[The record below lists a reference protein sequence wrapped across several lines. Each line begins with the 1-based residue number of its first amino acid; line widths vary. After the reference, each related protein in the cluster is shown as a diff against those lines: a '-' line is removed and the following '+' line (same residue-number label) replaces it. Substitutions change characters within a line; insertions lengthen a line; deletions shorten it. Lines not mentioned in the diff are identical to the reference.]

1 MVFLAPISFELT
13 QVRVADALIPL
24 SILFGWPAVVGVSA
38 GCTIS
43 NVLSPMPSVIADI
56 TFGSLANFVA
66 SFLAWK
72 IAVSRRN
79 AAGRE
84 LLGCIVATIIVTL
97 VVGTYLA
104 VLTRMEVWL
113 WWIGVGIGSAI
124 SICGIGFPLVQ
135 ALKRAGIA

>member
-38 GCTIS
+38 GCAIS

-66 SFLAWK
+66 SFLAWR
-72 IAVSRRN
+72 IAASRRN
-79 AAGRE
+79 AVGRE
-84 LLGCIVATIIVTL
+84 LLGCIVATVTVTF

-104 VLTRMEVWL
+104 VLTQMEVWL
-113 WWIGVGIGSAI
+113 WWIGVGIGSTI